1 MFCPHCGAQL
11 PDGTAFC
18 TSCGQP
24 TAQQPS
30 PDQQAFQQQPYQQQP
45 YQQQPYQPVYPQPK
59 QSNGMGITGFVLAL
73 LALLLCWV
81 PVLNWILWI
90 LGLIFSI
97 IGMFKKPKGLA
108 IAGLIISLIG
118 LIVDIVLIIYV
129 SNAASSLY

>member
-1 MFCPHCGAQL
+1 MDQNNVNNGA
-11 PDGTAFC
+11 P
-18 TSCGQP
+18 
-24 TAQQPS
+24 QQPGY
-30 PDQQAFQQQPYQQQP
+30 QQPYQQQP
-45 YQQQPYQPVYPQPK
+45 YQQPVYVQQPAK

-108 IAGLIISLIG
+108 IAGLIISLLG
-118 LIVDIVLIIYV
+118 LIVDIILIAYV
-129 SNAASSLY
+129 TSAASSLY